1 MAREIERKFLVLN
14 DEWRAAA
21 GPGVR
26 LRQGY
31 LAITPHS
38 VTRVRVHGDD
48 AAFITVK
55 SAEKGVSRD
64 EYEYRI
70 PVDDAVKMLR
80 LCAYPVIDK
89 TRFEV
94 DVAGNTWEIDVFAG
108 DNAGLI
114 VAEIELPSEDATF
127 KKPSWAGREVTQEDK
142 YFNAALA
149 IRPYK
154 IW

>member
-31 LAITPHS
+31 LAITPQS

-48 AAFITVK
+48 KAFITVK

-70 PVDDAVKMLR
+70 PVEDAVKMLR

-94 DVAGNTWEIDVFAG
+94 DVAGNTWEVDVFAG
-108 DNAGLI
+108 DNEGLI
-114 VAEIELPSEDATF
+114 VAEIELPSEDTVF
-127 KKPSWAGREVTQEDK
+127 EKPSWAGREVTQEDK

-149 IRPYK
+149 MRPYK
-154 IW
+154 MW

>member
-21 GPGVR
+21 NTGAR

-31 LAITPHS
+31 LAITPKS
-38 VTRVRVHGDD
+38 VTRVRVQSDE

-64 EYEYRI
+64 EYEYEI
-70 PVDDAVKMLR
+70 PVADAVKMLA
-80 LCAYPVIDK
+80 LCQHAVVDK
-89 TRFEV
+89 TRYEVEVDGFVWEV
-94 DVAGNTWEIDVFAG
+94 DVFGG
-108 DNAGLI
+108 DNDGLI
-114 VAEIELPSEDATF
+114 VAEIELPDEKTVF
-127 KKPSWAGREVTQEDK
+127 RKPSWAGAEVTQEDR

-149 IRPYK
+149 IKPFK
-154 IW
+154 FW